1 MPPKPPEPRKGGPP
15 APPSGDLRL
24 FVALSVPAEVLRALA
39 EVQRQFAAAD
49 QGRAIRWTPIDHTHL
64 TLKFLGEASAAQ
76 VDEIA
81 AALRAAVVAAQ
92 VGPFSLR
99 MAGVGAF
106 PDTRRPRVIWAGLE
120 GDMAALHALQ
130 ESVERTLSP
139 LGFPTEP
146 RPFSPHLTIGRARKE
161 ANPSDLLAIGAK
173 VAAYKGGSAATWAV
187 KTCAL
192 MRSDLRPT
200 GAVYSVVT
208 QATLGPIEA

>member
-1 MPPKPPEPRKGGPP
+1 MLAGANVEV
-15 APPSGDLRL
+15 RL
-24 FVALSVPAEVLRALA
+24 FIALTLPAEVLKALA
-39 EVQRQFAAAD
+39 EVQRHFAAAD

-81 AALRAAVVAAQ
+81 AALRAATADSQ
-92 VGPFSLR
+92 VGPFTLR

-120 GDMAALHALQ
+120 GDTTALHALQ
-130 ESVERTLSP
+130 EAVERTISP

-146 RPFSPHLTIGRARKE
+146 RPFSPHLTIGRARRE
-161 ANPSDLLAIGAK
+161 ADASALLAIGAK
-173 VAAYKGGSAATWAV
+173 VAAYKGGSGATWAV

-192 MRSDLRPT
+192 MRSDLRPS
-200 GAVYSVVT
+200 GVVYSMVM
-208 QATLGPIEA
+208 QAALGPRDP